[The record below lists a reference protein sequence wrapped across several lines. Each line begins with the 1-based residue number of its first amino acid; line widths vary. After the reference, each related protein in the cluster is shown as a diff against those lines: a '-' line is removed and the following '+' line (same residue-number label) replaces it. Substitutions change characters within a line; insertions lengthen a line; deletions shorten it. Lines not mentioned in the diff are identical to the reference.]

1 KYDTLDYMEI
11 DPQFGTKEKFKEM
24 VDLLHEN
31 GIKVM
36 LDAVFN
42 HVYRATSNK

>member
-1 KYDTLDYMEI
+1 MEI

-42 HVYRATSNK
+42 HVGYHRGNRYGR